1 MMQYLS
7 LAFPLPMLSLLS
19 TAKQRRRQRQWRGGQ
34 WGQNNAAFAIHG
46 DDRVGA
52 RRHHPQ
58 WMTMSNT
65 QWMTMS
71 NIIT

>member
-7 LAFPLPMLSLLS
+7 LAFPLPMSSLLS
-19 TAKQRRRQRQWRGGQ
+19 TAKQRRRQRQRQWRGGQ

-58 WMTMSNT
+58 WMTMSN
-65 QWMTMS
+65 
-71 NIIT
+71 IIT